1 MATLR
6 KAEMT
11 ARVATKLG
19 GSRSQGG
26 AALNAVLESIQ
37 EAVAD
42 GDRVA
47 LTGFGTFE
55 IRQVRVR
62 TMRPIR
68 GDRAGSLVTVPA
80 HTRVGFRSGTN
91 LKLR

>member
-11 ARVATKLG
+11 ARVAAKLG
-19 GSRSQGG
+19 GSRGQGE
-26 AALNAVLESIQ
+26 AALNAVLGSIQ

-42 GDRVA
+42 GDRVV
-47 LTGFGTFE
+47 LIGFGSFE
-55 IRQVRVR
+55 IRQIGARR
-62 TMRPIR
+62 LRPIR
-68 GDRAGSLVTVPA
+68 GSRAGSLVTVPA
-80 HTRVGFRSGTN
+80 HTRVGFKAGKN